1 MKVRILNFGIESSH
15 EQIRLLDDLFSDL
28 AFNDFDAFVFDP
40 AEIESELRVSGT
52 AANDRTTVVED
63 YSGSRRSTLNRH
75 SREIFELVYYK
86 GGVVVCILR
95 DNNFMFKAEYRD
107 IYSTK
112 IVYENYNPYFLLER
126 ICSQSDKPKLLKSFV
141 SGEGEQIRF
150 AAGISPSY
158 LSILKNS
165 LRFYAAISPEAQDEL
180 TSVFARDS
188 IGRIVAAEVKIGAG
202 TLLFVPD
209 TTEQDSERVGAAL
222 VQTVRELIAKDTPD
236 ITPAWVNE
244 VTVPKSESNNA
255 EIESVRQEREI
266 LSQRLEALETEKAE
280 LLKHRHLL
288 YTTGKFVLEPAVRR
302 AFRTLG
308 YSVSEPDTYD
318 GEWDIEMRDRKG
330 SLLIGEVEGPEGQ
343 VDVEK
348 YRQALDYHQDKFLE
362 GEDNKPLLVGN
373 AHRLIQIDQRPDAFT
388 DHAIRGATKNGMAL
402 ISTPDLFRAV
412 CAVLANDS
420 QELKAEIQDSI
431 AACAGV
437 WNWPPLRAEE
447 TESEPEAISE

>member
-15 EQIRLLDDLFSDL
+15 EQIRHLDDLFSDL

-40 AEIESELRVSGT
+40 AEIESELRASGT
-52 AANDRTTVVED
+52 AVTDRTTVVED

-95 DNNFMFKAEYRD
+95 DNNFIFKAEYRD
-107 IYSTK
+107 TYSTA
-112 IVYENYNPYFLLER
+112 IVYEDFNPYFLLEN
-126 ICSQSDKPKLLKSFV
+126 ICSHSGKPKLLKSFV

-158 LSILKNS
+158 LRILKES
-165 LRFYAAISPEAQDEL
+165 LRFYAAIAPLAQDEL

-188 IGRIVAAEVKIGAG
+188 IGRIIAAEVKIGAG

-209 TTEQDSERVGAAL
+209 TTEQNSERVGAAL
-222 VQTVRELIAKDTPD
+222 VHTVRELIAKDTPD

-244 VTVPKSESNNA
+244 VTVPRSESNNA
-255 EIESVRQEREI
+255 EIASVRQEREI
-266 LSQRLEALETEKAE
+266 LTQRLEALETEKAE

-318 GEWDIEMRDRKG
+318 GEWDLEMSDRNG
-330 SLLIGEVEGPEGQ
+330 NLCIGEVEGPEGP
-343 VDVEK
+343 VDVVK
-348 YRQALDYHQDKFLE
+348 FRQALDYHTDRYLAGF
-362 GEDNKPLLVGN
+362 DNKGLLVGN
-373 AHRLIQIDQRPDAFT
+373 AHRLVPLSERPDSFT
-388 DHAIRGATKNGMAL
+388 EHAVRGAKKNSMAL
-402 ISTPDLFRAV
+402 IPTPALFRAV

-420 QELKAEIQDSI
+420 EALKAEIQDSI
-431 AACAGV
+431 TTCDGV
-437 WNWPPLRAEE
+437 WNWPPTSVEKA
-447 TESEPEAISE
+447 ESESKATS